1 MAQFTSYD
9 TIGAKEDV
17 SDVITNITPTDTP
30 FQSSIR
36 TEKVQ
41 ARTFSFQEDTLA
53 AAADNK
59 LVEGGT
65 LSEATRSPTNL
76 LSNVTQILSK
86 TFQVS
91 ATADAIATY
100 GRAKETALKMVA

>member
-1 MAQFTSYD
+1 MLVMELVKFSELNWTFW
-9 TIGAKEDV
+9 
-17 SDVITNITPTDTP
+17 ITNITPTDTP

-36 TEKVQ
+36 TEKEN
-41 ARTFSFQEDTLA
+41 ARVFSFQEDTLA
-53 AAADNK
+53 TAADNK

-65 LSEATRSPTNL
+65 LSEATRSPTTL

-91 ATADAIATY
+91 ATADAVATY
-100 GRAKETALKMVA
+100 GKLKSA

>member
-41 ARTFSFQEDTLA
+41 ARTFSFQEDTQLELA
-53 AAADNK
+53 CIFAK
-59 LVEGGT
+59 T
-65 LSEATRSPTNL
+65 TN
-76 LSNVTQILSK
+76 
-86 TFQVS
+86 
-91 ATADAIATY
+91 
-100 GRAKETALKMVA
+100 

>member
-86 TFQVS
+86 TFEVS
-91 ATADAIATY
+91 STANTISTY

>member
-41 ARTFSFQEDTLA
+41 ARTFF
-53 AAADNK
+53 
-59 LVEGGT
+59 
-65 LSEATRSPTNL
+65 
-76 LSNVTQILSK
+76 LSK
-86 TFQVS
+86 IRRYFS
-91 ATADAIATY
+91 
-100 GRAKETALKMVA
+100 ES

>member
-36 TEKVQ
+36 TEKVKKQVDIGFQRFCLFQ
-41 ARTFSFQEDTLA
+41 A
-53 AAADNK
+53 
-59 LVEGGT
+59 
-65 LSEATRSPTNL
+65 
-76 LSNVTQILSK
+76 
-86 TFQVS
+86 
-91 ATADAIATY
+91 
-100 GRAKETALKMVA
+100 

>member
-1 MAQFTSYD
+1 MFLIELVKFSELNWTFW
-9 TIGAKEDV
+9 
-17 SDVITNITPTDTP
+17 ITNITPTDTP

-36 TEKVQ
+36 TEKVH

-59 LVEGGT
+59 LVEGAT
-65 LSEATRSPTNL
+65 LSESTRNPTTL

-86 TFQVS
+86 TFEVS
-91 ATADAIATY
+91 STADAISTY

>member
-1 MAQFTSYD
+1 MAQMTTYD
-9 TIGAKEDV
+9 QIGLKEDV

-36 TEKVQ
+36 TEKVN
-41 ARTFSFQEDTLA
+41 ARVFSFQEDTLA

-65 LSEATRSPTNL
+65 LSEATRSPTTL

-91 ATADAIATY
+91 ATADAVATY
-100 GRAKETALKMVA
+100 GRAKETALIW